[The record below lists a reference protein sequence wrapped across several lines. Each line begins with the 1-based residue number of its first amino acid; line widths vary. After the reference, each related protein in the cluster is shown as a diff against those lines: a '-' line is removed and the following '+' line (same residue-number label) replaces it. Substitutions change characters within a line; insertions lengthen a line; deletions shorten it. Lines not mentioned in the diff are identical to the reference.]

1 MSYTYYGDLLGIS
14 DYYKLSQQTAYG
26 RLNDF
31 YNTTFFSL
39 SDYCQNRN
47 DVEVL
52 MVSDS
57 LLIWG
62 DDAEGMLVE
71 LHKAYIKLI
80 QKGLLL
86 RGAMVNGRLE
96 IDPRLTLSNY
106 QKMLPKNDTLARAV
120 GLEHTQKGA
129 RLLIE
134 NSLAQIL
141 LERQSEWLTH
151 EGYVRDITPRISLN
165 SILRRI
171 SPTPDN
177 STYELLYFWIC
188 SESLEHEEIYYKTKK
203 DELREI
209 SNMLRRDIAEHYKET
224 ISLLNRCQHRQN
236 YTLSKL

>member
-1 MSYTYYGDLLGIS
+1 
-14 DYYKLSQQTAYG
+14 
-26 RLNDF
+26 
-31 YNTTFFSL
+31 
-39 SDYCQNRN
+39 
-47 DVEVL
+47 

-71 LHKAYIKLI
+71 LHKAYTKLI
-80 QKGLLL
+80 QNGLLF

-106 QKMLPKNDTLARAV
+106 RKMLPKNDTLARAV
-120 GLEHTQKGA
+120 CLGRTQKGA

-188 SESLEHEEIYYKTKK
+188 SESLEHEEIDYKTKK
-203 DELREI
+203 DELEEI